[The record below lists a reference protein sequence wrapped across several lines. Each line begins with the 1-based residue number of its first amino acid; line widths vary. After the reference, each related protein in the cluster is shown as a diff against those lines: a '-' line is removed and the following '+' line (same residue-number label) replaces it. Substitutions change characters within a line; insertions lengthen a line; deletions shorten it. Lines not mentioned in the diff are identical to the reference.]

1 LPFVDGVEGVPVG
14 TALQG
19 DETIMRIGT
28 LLTAACV
35 AWLGTTVLA
44 STVTYDYDRTA
55 NFSRFRT
62 YTWTRGNPV
71 TDPLN
76 HQRIVRAVETQLAAR
91 GFTKVDSGRNPDV
104 FVAYHAAMD
113 QSIEINAFGS
123 GGFGPY
129 GLGGSRMGTARA
141 DKVTVGSVVVDMVD
155 AADRKMVWR
164 GSASQELDPRAS
176 AEKKDKAVNKA
187 IEKMFKNYPPKP

>member
-19 DETIMRIGT
+19 DETIMRIAT

>member
-187 IEKMFKNYPPKP
+187 IEKMFKNYPPKK